1 MDSGDTP
8 SISCPHCKRIV
19 DVKLSGLCPKCGKR
33 VIEKWIVGV
42 VAIGFLIL
50 FIIMFNYPE
59 GCSGPKSKPNA
70 SQEQRR
76 LVSRLSGGGFHR
88 IKPTLV

>member
-50 FIIMFNYPE
+50 FVIMFNYPE
-59 GCSGPKSKPNA
+59 GCSGPEPKPNA
-70 SQEQRR
+70 SQEQ
-76 LVSRLSGGGFHR
+76 
-88 IKPTLV
+88 